1 MNIKITI
8 EVTGDNL
15 TVTTGQDTGDEPG
28 DLPQVPQGTD
38 AFIEHADHDST
49 PRLLGFTAQPAQ
61 HDN

>member
-15 TVTTGQDTGDEPG
+15 DITTSNTEPE
-28 DLPQVPQGTD
+28 PAPQGSE
-38 AFIEHADHDST
+38 ALVEHADHDST